1 MKTPSERIQPAHIQE
16 AFTRL
21 ADTLIAEGF
30 DRAVFS
36 SPRTSERTGTARLRT
51 IHRPEGTAFQ
61 LEWRNGNQSF
71 HRIIQP
77 ASLGTL
83 LADLIPGEWAQAE
96 LHTRQSI
103 RRILTNRRGEITL
116 ITQEHSLPKSGTAIP
131 PAPQGHDRTKHYL
144 LAEGHSVPFLTELG
158 IMTAAGQ
165 VIKSRYDKFRQ
176 INRFLEFIADAIK
189 ELDRQ
194 NVAPDRPLRIIDFG
208 CGKSYLTFAVHHY
221 LTIVSGRRVHITGL
235 DLKADVITRC
245 AELSG
250 RLGCEG
256 LEFRIGDIAG
266 FQNDGPVDLVISLH
280 ACDTATDHALA
291 QALRWGARVILAVP
305 CCQHELN
312 SSLSSPLGTQ
322 IQPEKALTGLLR
334 HGIVRER
341 IAALATDS
349 MRAELLETAGYRTDI
364 IEFIDISHTPKNLLV
379 RAIYDPSEPETRR
392 TARAAAASNRY
403 TALTTL
409 FGSGPLLE
417 HLITPKGAAG
427 E

>member
-1 MKTPSERIQPAHIQE
+1 MKTPSERIQPAHAQE
-16 AFTRL
+16 AFIRL

-36 SPRTSERTGTARLRT
+36 SPRTTERTGTARLRT
-51 IHRPEGTAFQ
+51 IHRTEGTAFQ
-61 LEWRNGNQSF
+61 LEWRNGKQSF

-83 LADLIPGEWAQAE
+83 LADLIPCEWAQAE
-96 LHTRQSI
+96 LHTTQSV

-116 ITQEHSLPKSGTAIP
+116 ITQEHNMPKTGTSEPVLP
-131 PAPQGHDRTKHYL
+131 GHDRTKHYL
-144 LAEGHSVPFLTELG
+144 LAEGRSAPFLTELG

-194 NVAPDRPLRIIDFG
+194 GVATARPVRIIDFG

-221 LTIVSGRRVHITGL
+221 LTAVSGRRVHITGL

-256 LEFRIGDIAG
+256 LEFSIGDIAG

-305 CCQHELN
+305 CCQHELY
-312 SSLSSPLGTQ
+312 SSLSAPGGTQ
-322 IQPEKALTGLLR
+322 TQPEKALTGLLR

-341 IAALATDS
+341 TAALATDS
-349 MRAELLETAGYRTDI
+349 MRAELLEAKGYRTDI
-364 IEFIDISHTPKNLLV
+364 MEFIDISHTPKNLLL

-403 TALTTL
+403 INLTTL
-409 FGSGPLLE
+409 FGCAPLLE
-417 HLITPKGAAG
+417 RLTEADGVP